1 MEGEAAWCSMEDDAD
16 EENEDESEE
25 VDIAA
30 GKSVCTECGSARD
43 VRRTETIGTRDSQS
57 KRERTV

>member
-1 MEGEAAWCSMEDDAD
+1 MEDDVD

-57 KRERTV
+57 KREREQSEIK